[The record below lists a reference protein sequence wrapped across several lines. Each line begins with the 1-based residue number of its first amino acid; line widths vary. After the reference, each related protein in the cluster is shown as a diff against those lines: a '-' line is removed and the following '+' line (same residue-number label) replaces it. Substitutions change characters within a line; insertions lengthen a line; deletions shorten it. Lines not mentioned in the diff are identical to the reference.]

1 MTFDDAFTTLMST
14 WLRHED
20 LKRNGGSIAELFQA
34 RLDLDRARY
43 VAAVQ
48 SHR

>member
-1 MTFDDAFTTLMST
+1 MTFDDAFTALMSS

-20 LKRNGGSIAELFQA
+20 LKRNGGSIADLFEA
-34 RLDLDRARY
+34 RMDLDRARY